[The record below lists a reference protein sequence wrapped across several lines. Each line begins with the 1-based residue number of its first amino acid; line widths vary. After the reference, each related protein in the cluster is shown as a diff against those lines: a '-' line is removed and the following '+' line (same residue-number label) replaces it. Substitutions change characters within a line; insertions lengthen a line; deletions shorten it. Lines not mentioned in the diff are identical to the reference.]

1 MLACS
6 RRTIGRSKGA
16 QETPNNWKSHEVDTV
31 STGQNFSALVSMEL
45 IGTHWNSSPF
55 LALLRSRAHVIGYVG
70 CRVSAGQFGGKKMKL
85 KFLKWVKTSNTGKEQ
100 PRHFGTAN
108 EVKLS
113 KLSKLSRIFK
123 NFQGILC
130 WILVKVGPFG
140 PSLVSERC
148 PGLLGRCG
156 SKASMFVVGSRR
168 LGTDGSLVSAGA
180 PAHIL
185 RS

>member
-70 CRVSAGQFGGKKMKL
+70 CRVSAGQFGGKK
-85 KFLKWVKTSNTGKEQ
+85 
-100 PRHFGTAN
+100 N
-108 EVKLS
+108 EVKIS
-113 KLSKLSRIFK
+113 KMS
-123 NFQGILC
+123 
-130 WILVKVGPFG
+130 
-140 PSLVSERC
+140 
-148 PGLLGRCG
+148 
-156 SKASMFVVGSRR
+156 
-168 LGTDGSLVSAGA
+168 
-180 PAHIL
+180 
-185 RS
+185 

>member
-1 MLACS
+1 LESTAPLAVEIHLLQFIQDHIAQFLWILGTFKFSSSVFFLSSRSGLHRKLGRSKGLCCGHVSMLACS

-85 KFLKWVKTSNTGKEQ
+85 KFLK
-100 PRHFGTAN
+100 
-108 EVKLS
+108 
-113 KLSKLSRIFK
+113 
-123 NFQGILC
+123 
-130 WILVKVGPFG
+130 
-140 PSLVSERC
+140 
-148 PGLLGRCG
+148 
-156 SKASMFVVGSRR
+156 
-168 LGTDGSLVSAGA
+168 
-180 PAHIL
+180 
-185 RS
+185 